1 MLNVVYMRALDDD
14 IKEDILKGITSNVI
28 TYKGFRR
35 LHKKKIFSRNNV
47 DNISRLNIKME
58 TLNVITYDC

>member
-1 MLNVVYMRALDDD
+1 MRALDDD

>member
-28 TYKGFRR
+28 TYEGFRR
-35 LHKKKIFSRNNV
+35 IPKKKIFSRNYF
-47 DNISRLNIKME
+47 DNISRLP
-58 TLNVITYDC
+58 TVT